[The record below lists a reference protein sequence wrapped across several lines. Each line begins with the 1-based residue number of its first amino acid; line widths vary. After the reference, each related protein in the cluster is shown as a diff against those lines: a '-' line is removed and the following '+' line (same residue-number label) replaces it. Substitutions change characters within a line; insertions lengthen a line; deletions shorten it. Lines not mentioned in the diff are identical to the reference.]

1 MALVLHSLPDKEIE
15 DIFNLQHTLSQGE
28 LSTLFE
34 TIIENISRSLESI
47 HLSVFT
53 LEQNVKVDEYH
64 IQDLNPLGDAM
75 RRIEPLIISLSD
87 LNEIMLNKGINK
99 GQQITKIQ
107 SEWSSLQHFLTS
119 VKKQV
124 MISHDEKE
132 LIRTVESLLLKMDDV
147 STMIFDFQ
155 ERKQHMSFYQQH
167 SPTSSSSEA
176 YSESTT
182 TTATNDLFL
191 DTESI
196 ASSTV
201 TGNKWSQQNSKDD
214 QLMMDI
220 DAAYEPLLQSIEHI
234 YHRITSLQV
243 PNPLLNRRFEKV
255 KEKWE
260 LLQYERDEL
269 KFEHKEDRW
278 LAVFRRVADQV
289 DVMIDGLDRSVVQ
302 CYSIIQQ
309 AKDYQLQQQQQQHL
323 SSMNVFDKFSKSFL
337 RTFHHNHTP
346 STTTSSTKTNLQR
359 VDKEK
364 FRSIEKSFE
373 AKYKYYTPSIDRML
387 AMLGNG
393 ISARV
398 SRDNQTSQRHESMLQ
413 RWHHL
418 KEVMDELRMRD
429 LIETERIIHS
439 NSTSTSSIES
449 GSRNNSNSSS
459 NAWKGIRYKTPEPK
473 SYDERQ
479 RSTTPNQS
487 NRNSIGRSSPRSNG
501 QSLLRGSISDS
512 SSVGSSPSSNRQTKT
527 PRPTRNGSTTT
538 TNKKIVEDFYDE
550 DERHYGV
557 DLMKL
562 NHTRRPPSVNSNA
575 NHYIRSNSTLERKR
589 SQDRPFTSTRSKTP
603 NPPSSLNRKSSTS
616 HLTNPT
622 IRSKSSMGD
631 LMTPSRHHMRST
643 TPSLIPRP
651 KTPKEE
657 RAVSPMIPR
666 PRSQLKHNTNSN
678 KPPPVP
684 PIPKYVISHQ
694 NDYAAYRD
702 PLLVRKKQSMTS
714 LRHSNNINNN
724 NTNSNTTTTME
735 ISFHDE
741 CIYHPD
747 PKDPLDVEVGQIINA
762 SPISIKCSRAQPGR
776 YYFGNELSMSS
787 MGGKK
792 MYTCK
797 LMTYGDRRGGQFKNN
812 KVLIRVGGGWQDLE
826 FFLLEHSSL
835 MASDVVVRSFGSK

>member
-1 MALVLHSLPDKEIE
+1 
-15 DIFNLQHTLSQGE
+15 
-28 LSTLFE
+28 
-34 TIIENISRSLESI
+34 
-47 HLSVFT
+47 
-53 LEQNVKVDEYH
+53 
-64 IQDLNPLGDAM
+64 
-75 RRIEPLIISLSD
+75 
-87 LNEIMLNKGINK
+87 
-99 GQQITKIQ
+99 
-107 SEWSSLQHFLTS
+107 
-119 VKKQV
+119 

-132 LIRTVESLLLKMDDV
+132 LIRTVEYILLKMDDI

-182 TTATNDLFL
+182 TTTTNDLFL

-201 TGNKWSQQNSKDD
+201 TGNKWSQQNTKDD

-234 YHRITSLQV
+234 YHRITLLQV
-243 PNPLLNRRFEKV
+243 PNQLLNRRFDKV

-309 AKDYQLQQQQQQHL
+309 AKDYLLQQQQQQQ

-337 RTFHHNHTP
+337 RTFHHHHTP
-346 STTTSSTKTNLQR
+346 STTTTSRTNVQP
-359 VDKEK
+359 VDREK
-364 FRSIEKSFE
+364 FKSIEKSFE

-449 GSRNNSNSSS
+449 GSRNSSS
-459 NAWKGIRYKTPEPK
+459 NSAWKGIRYKTPEPK

-527 PRPTRNGSTTT
+527 PRPTRNGSTTS
-538 TNKKIVEDFYDE
+538 NKKTSEDFYDE

-562 NHTRRPPSVNSNA
+562 NHTRRPPSANATA

-589 SQDRPFTSTRSKTP
+589 SQERPFTTRSKTP
-603 NPPSSLNRKSSTS
+603 NPPSSLHRKSSTS
-616 HLTNPT
+616 HLANPN

-631 LMTPSRHHMRST
+631 LMTPSRLMRST

-657 RAVSPMIPR
+657 RDTSPMIPR
-666 PRSQLKHNTNSN
+666 PRSQLKHNPHAN
-678 KPPPVP
+678 KTLPPVP

-702 PLLVRKKQSMTS
+702 PLLVRKKQSMPS
-714 LRHSNNINNN
+714 LRNN
-724 NTNSNTTTTME
+724 STTME

-762 SPISIKCSRAQPGR
+762 SPISIKCSKAQPGR